1 MKWNKIVKEGLNKHN
16 SAIIKSRKGHAT
28 FLRTQL
34 VDALLDLPGVDFVDA
49 EDDNTLLVTY
59 TDGGLCHVRITEG

>member
-1 MKWNKIVKEGLNKHN
+1 MQ
-16 SAIIKSRKGHAT
+16 R

-34 VDALLDLPGVDFVDA
+34 VDALLDSGVDFVDA

>member
-1 MKWNKIVKEGLNKHN
+1 MQ
-16 SAIIKSRKGHAT
+16 R